1 MSRLKGRLLPLGAL
15 LALGAAT
22 ACHKARSNEVQ
33 SMATP
38 VNPPAASNPIRPTD
52 ADVAAAVR
60 VSLEHDPGVDPA
72 TLRVAS
78 TDGVVELTGTT
89 KDILTKRRAVRVAE
103 AVKGVRAVSDRI
115 ELLLKGRPDADV
127 AKDVQN
133 ALLVNPVT
141 DAYELHTQ
149 ASAGAVTLTGK
160 VQSYQERLM
169 AERVAEGVLGARSVQ
184 NDIQVQLGVGRS
196 DAEVAADI
204 KSSLRWDALIND
216 GLINVDV
223 HQGRVKLTGEV
234 ASAAEM
240 RRAGIDAW
248 VLGASQV
255 DSAGLRVSAAAQQGQ
270 LMKNKLGAKSDGDI
284 SKAVHDAAAYDPRVS
299 AADLK
304 VSVTS
309 GTATLSGSVGSV
321 GGKMAAEDLARHT
334 FGVVSVKNDLAIKPH
349 KLVSDGVLQR
359 SVRSGL
365 LWNPYTNFYALDAK
379 VQAGKVTLSGS
390 VDTPFERAQATDI
403 AANTVG
409 VKDIDNDIVVR
420 RSELVYVYNPYYFPY
435 APLWEAWYYAP
446 AKPARSDSAIAEDIR
461 DEFLWSPFVDESQ
474 VKVSVSNGTA
484 TLTGQVSSQVE
495 RMAATQDAFEGGA
508 TVVDDKLVIK
518 GG

>member
-1 MSRLKGRLLPLGAL
+1 MKRSRSRILPLGAL

-22 ACHKARSNEVQ
+22 GCHKSLPSEGQ
-33 SMATP
+33 PMATP
-38 VNPPAASNPIRPTD
+38 VNPPAAPTPTRPTD
-52 ADVAAAVR
+52 PAVATAVR
-60 VSLEHDPGVDPA
+60 VTLEHDPGVDA
-72 TLRVAS
+72 AALRVAS

-115 ELLLKGRPDADV
+115 ELMLKGRPDADV
-127 AKDVQN
+127 QKDVQS
-133 ALLVNPVT
+133 ALLLNPGT
-141 DAYELHTQ
+141 DAYELHSQ
-149 ASAGAVTLTGK
+149 AKAGAVTLTGK
-160 VQSYQERLM
+160 VQSYQGRLM
-169 AERVAEGVLGARSVQ
+169 AERVAEGVLGVRSVQ
-184 NDIQVQLGVGRS
+184 DDIQVQLGVERS
-196 DAEVAADI
+196 DAAIATDI
-204 KSSLRWDALIND
+204 KGALRWDALIND

-240 RRAGIDAW
+240 RRAGLDAW

-255 DSAGLRVSAAAQQGQ
+255 DSSALQVSAAAQQSE
-270 LMKNKLGAKSDGDI
+270 LMKNKLAAKTDADI

-304 VSVTS
+304 VSVAA

-321 GGKMAAEDLARHT
+321 SGKMAAEDLARHT

-349 KLVSDGVLQR
+349 KLVNDAVLQT
-359 SVRSGL
+359 SVRSAL
-365 LWNPYTNFYALDAK
+365 FWNPYTNFYALDAK

-446 AKPARSDSAIAEDIR
+446 AKPARSDAAIATDIR
-461 DEFLWSPFVDESQ
+461 DELLWSPFVDESQ